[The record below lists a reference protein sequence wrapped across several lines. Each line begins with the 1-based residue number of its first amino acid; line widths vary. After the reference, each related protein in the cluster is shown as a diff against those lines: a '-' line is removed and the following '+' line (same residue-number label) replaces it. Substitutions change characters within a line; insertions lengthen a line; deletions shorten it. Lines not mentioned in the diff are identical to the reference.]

1 LVGFSSE
8 AIFKR
13 FVLYKRDKVKQFN
26 CIDEY
31 NKFIH
36 QIEDQIKNED
46 KERHQLAIQNQGNDD
61 NNKRDLELRSIFIFY

>member
-1 LVGFSSE
+1 MVGFSSE